1 MKVLLFA
8 NTDWYLY
15 NFRLGLALELRRRGV
30 DVLLVS
36 PDGPYVSR
44 LQAQGLRWIVAPLRR
59 RSLDPLRELRTILW
73 LWRLLRR
80 ERPDLTHGFTIKCAV
95 YASIVARL
103 VGVPARVGAV
113 TGMGYVFASSD
124 LRARLLRPLVR
135 GLLRAALGG
144 PHLRLVLQNA
154 DDVALCTRG
163 RFVDARCIRLIA
175 GSGVDLSRFMPRS
188 DAANAGTLR
197 VLLAARLL
205 WDKGI
210 AEYVEAA
217 RQLTAAGRTISFQLA
232 GMLDEGN
239 PASVPR
245 TTLEAWAAD
254 GSIEWLGHVED
265 MPGLLARTDVVVLPS
280 YREGCPKSL
289 IEAAACALPLITTDV
304 PGCRDVVC
312 HEVNGLL
319 IPARDAQSLAEAIAR
334 LDDDRSLGRRL
345 GLAAR
350 ERAFTE
356 YDERSV
362 IARTLAVYQELL
374 PDIFPHPR
382 SPHEHCPA
390 SVSTAISPSGP
401 RVEG

>member
-15 NFRLGLALELRRRGV
+15 NFRIGLALELRRRGV
-30 DVLLVS
+30 EVVLVS
-36 PDGPYVSR
+36 PDGPYGSR

-59 RSLDPLRELRTILW
+59 RSLDPLRELRTMLW

-95 YASIVARL
+95 YASIVARF

-135 GLLRAALGG
+135 GLMRAALGG
-144 PHLRLVLQNA
+144 PRLRLVLQNA
-154 DDVALCTRG
+154 DDVALCTRS
-163 RFVDARCIRLIA
+163 RLVDARCIRLIP
-175 GSGVDLSRFMPRS
+175 GSGVDLSRFTPRS
-188 DAANAGTLR
+188 DALNTGTLR

-217 RQLTAAGRTISFQLA
+217 QQLTAAGRTISFQLA

-245 TTLEAWAAD
+245 TMVEAWVAE

-304 PGCRDVVC
+304 PGCHDVVC
-312 HEVNGLL
+312 HETNGLL
-319 IPARDAQSLAEAIAR
+319 IPARDARSLAEAIAR
-334 LDDDRSLGRRL
+334 LDDDRVLGRRL

-350 ERAFTE
+350 ERALTE

-374 PDIFPHPR
+374 PDFTGLG
-382 SPHEHCPA
+382 PA
-390 SVSTAISPSGP
+390 
-401 RVEG
+401 R

>member
-15 NFRLGLALELRRRGV
+15 NFRIGLALELRRRGV
-30 DVLLVS
+30 EVLLVS
-36 PDGPYVSR
+36 PDGPYGPR

-103 VGVPARVGAV
+103 AGVPARIGAV

-144 PHLRLVLQNA
+144 PHLRLILQNP
-154 DDVALCTRG
+154 DDMALCTRG
-163 RFVDARCIRLIA
+163 RLVDARCIRLIP
-175 GSGVDLSRFMPRS
+175 GSGVDLSRFTSRS
-188 DAANAGTLR
+188 DAAKPGTLR

-217 RQLTAAGRTISFQLA
+217 RQLTAAGRTIRFQLA

-245 TTLEAWAAD
+245 TTVEAWVAE
-254 GSIEWLGHVED
+254 GPIEWLGHVED

-304 PGCRDVVC
+304 PGCHDVVR
-312 HEVNGLL
+312 HEFNGLL
-319 IPARDAQSLAEAIAR
+319 IPARDARSLAEAIAR
-334 LDDDRSLGRRL
+334 LDDDRPLGRRL

-350 ERAFTE
+350 QRALTE

-374 PDIFPHPR
+374 PDIFPRPQG
-382 SPHEHCPA
+382 PHSCA
-390 SVSTAISPSGP
+390 GP
-401 RVEG
+401 

>member
-15 NFRLGLALELRRRGV
+15 NFRIGLALELRRRGIEV
-30 DVLLVS
+30 VLVS
-36 PDGPYVSR
+36 PDGPYGTR
-44 LQAQGLRWIVAPLRR
+44 LQAQGLRWIVAPLSR
-59 RSLDPLRELRTILW
+59 RSLDPLRELRTMFW

-95 YASIVARL
+95 YASFVARL

-144 PHLRLVLQNA
+144 PHLRLILQNA

-163 RFVDARCIRLIA
+163 RLVDARCIRLIP
-175 GSGVDLSRFMPRS
+175 GSGVDLSRFTPRS
-188 DAANAGTLR
+188 DAANPGPLR

-217 RQLTAAGRTISFQLA
+217 RRLTAAGRTISFQLA

-245 TTLEAWAAD
+245 TTVEAWVAE

-304 PGCRDVVC
+304 PGCRDVVR
-312 HEVNGLL
+312 HEANGLL
-319 IPARDAQSLAEAIAR
+319 VPARDARSLAEAIAR
-334 LDDDRSLGRRL
+334 LDDDRPLGRRL
-345 GLAAR
+345 GFAAR
-350 ERAFTE
+350 ERALTE

-374 PDIFPHPR
+374 PDIVPHPR
-382 SPHEHCPA
+382 DPDQN
-390 SVSTAISPSGP
+390 SPSLC
-401 RVEG
+401 